1 MPTNRYVMG
10 LFTDESVV
18 VSTIGALKASPWKL
32 CRVHGPYPSHSIL
45 HALKFRKSKVGYF
58 TLVGGITGFFT
69 GYALS
74 IYSSV
79 QWDLIVSGKP
89 VVSLIPF
96 FVVGY
101 EMTILFGILGTV
113 LGILLNA
120 RIPEFKSLKGIYDPR
135 CSGDHFGVV
144 ASCEA
149 GKESDLAEFFE
160 NLGAKTRLFDAP
172 EDIPQAIEEI
182 KA

>member
-10 LFTDESVV
+10 LFTDESAV
-18 VSTIGALKASPWKL
+18 VSAIAALKSSPWKL
-32 CRVHGPYPSHSIL
+32 LRVHGPYPSHSIL
-45 HALKFRKSKVGYF
+45 NALRFRKSRVGYF
-58 TLVGGITGFFT
+58 TLAGGITGFFI

-79 QWDLIVSGKP
+79 QWNLIVSGKP

-120 RIPEFKSLKGIYDPR
+120 RIPEFKSLKDMYDPR
-135 CSGDHFGVV
+135 CSGEHFGVL

-149 GKESDLAEFFE
+149 GKESALAEFFTD
-160 NLGAKTRLFDAP
+160 LGAKTRRFDAP
-172 EDIPQAIEEI
+172 EDIPRAIEETR
-182 KA
+182 A

>member
-1 MPTNRYVMG
+1 MSINRYVMG
-10 LFTDESVV
+10 LFREENTVAAAIDAFRS
-18 VSTIGALKASPWKL
+18 SPWEL

-45 HALKFRKSKVGYF
+45 QALRFKKSRVGYF
-58 TLVGGITGFFT
+58 TLAGGIIGFFF

-74 IYSSV
+74 IYSAV
-79 QWDLIVSGKP
+79 QWNLIVSGKP

-113 LGILLNA
+113 LGILIYA

-135 CSGDHFGVV
+135 CSGDRFGVV
-144 ASCEA
+144 AGCEA
-149 GKESDLAEFFE
+149 GKEAALSAFLAD
-160 NLGAKTRLFDAP
+160 LGAEIRRFDESEGNDRTA
-172 EDIPQAIEEI
+172 ETLRT
-182 KA
+182 

>member
-10 LFTDESVV
+10 LFTDESAV
-18 VSTIGALKASPWKL
+18 VSAIAALKSSPWKL

-45 HALKFRKSKVGYF
+45 HALRFRKSRVGYF
-58 TLVGGITGFFT
+58 TLAGGIIGFFT

-79 QWDLIVSGKP
+79 QWHLIVSGKP

-120 RIPEFKSLKGIYDPR
+120 RIPEFKSLKEIYDPR
-135 CSGDHFGVV
+135 CSGDHFGVL

-149 GKESDLAEFFE
+149 GKESALAEFFT
-160 NLGAKTRLFDAP
+160 NLGAKTRLFDGP
-172 EDIPQAIEEI
+172 EDIPRAIEET
-182 KA
+182 KV

>member
-1 MPTNRYVMG
+1 MPTDRYVMG
-10 LFTDESVV
+10 LFTDESAV
-18 VSTIGALKASPWKL
+18 VSAIDALRTSPWKL

-45 HALKFRKSKVGYF
+45 HALRFRKSRVGYF
-58 TLVGGITGFFT
+58 TLAGGVTGFFA

-79 QWDLIVSGKP
+79 QWNLIVGGKP

-113 LGILLNA
+113 LGILLSA
-120 RIPEFKSLKGIYDPR
+120 RIPEFRSLKGIYDPR
-135 CSGDHFGVV
+135 CSGSHFGVL
-144 ASCEA
+144 ARCEA
-149 GKESDLAEFFE
+149 GGEEALSAFFTG
-160 NLGAKTRLFDAP
+160 LGAEARRFDAA
-172 EDIPQAIEEI
+172 ETRG
-182 KA
+182 

>member
-1 MPTNRYVMG
+1 MG
-10 LFTDESVV
+10 LFTEEGDAAQA
-18 VSTIGALKASPWKL
+18 IGALRSSPWKL
-32 CRVHGPYPSHSIL
+32 CRVHGPYPSHVVL
-45 HALKFRKSKVGYF
+45 DALKFKKSRVGYF
-58 TLVGGITGFFT
+58 TLAGGITGFFA
-69 GYALS
+69 GYGLA

-79 QWDLIVSGKP
+79 QWNLIVSGKP

-113 LGILLNA
+113 LGILLSA

-135 CSGDHFGVV
+135 CSGEHFGVV

-149 GKESDLAEFFE
+149 GGEAALSAFFADMGAEVRHFE
-160 NLGAKTRLFDAP
+160 APGDIGRTVQGAGA
-172 EDIPQAIEEI
+172 
-182 KA
+182 